1 MYSQVAIVTGDDVI
15 EMVVSVVPVR
25 TLCRPDRRP

>member
-1 MYSQVAIVTGDDVI
+1 MYSQVAIVGDDVI